1 MVDRRS
7 LANNLMMWNGFAHGA
22 AMGKP
27 IPHKEKGDSCEYL
40 CTRVRIG
47 DIFNGKDICIMT
59 QLETYITENEGRFLE
74 DLKGWLR
81 IPSISTLP
89 EHAADIWRAAQ
100 YAVDQ
105 LTVIGLERARLIETS
120 GHPLVYGEWLKA
132 PGKPTLLVYGHYD
145 VQPVDPVDLWYT
157 PPFEPTI
164 RGDNLYCRGACD
176 DKGQTMLVF
185 KALESLM
192 TVNGTLP
199 VNVRVLI
206 EGEEEAG
213 GESIEHYVKTHPE
226 RLGCDVVLI
235 CDTGMPAKDLPAL
248 IYGLR
253 GIIYTEVEV
262 RGAKRDLH
270 SGEFGG
276 IAPNPLHTLAIIIAG
291 LKDAGGH
298 IHIPG
303 LYDKVRKPTT
313 EELKFWNEDLLHINE
328 SLLEEMGVSQFTG
341 EADYSPME
349 RMWARPT
356 LEVHG
361 IIGGFTGE
369 GAKMVIPAVS
379 KAKISLRLPPDV
391 KSEEAFMLF
400 ERRVKELAPAGVEVK
415 VDKIL
420 GGEGVMVMPD
430 SPPMQAAAAALKEY
444 FGKEPIFIREGGSI
458 PVAALFHEL
467 LNVPVVMMGFGLPD
481 DNLHSPNEK
490 YSLSQFYKGIRTVA
504 SFLQRLT

>member
-1 MVDRRS
+1 
-7 LANNLMMWNGFAHGA
+7 
-22 AMGKP
+22 
-27 IPHKEKGDSCEYL
+27 
-40 CTRVRIG
+40 
-47 DIFNGKDICIMT
+47 MT
-59 QLETYITENEGRFLE
+59 QLEAYITENEGRFLE

-105 LTVIGLERARLIETS
+105 LTVIGFERARLIETS

-145 VQPVDPVDLWYT
+145 VQPVDPVDLWHT

-270 SGEFGG
+270 SGEYGG

-291 LKDAGGH
+291 LKDAGEH

-313 EELKFWNEDLLHINE
+313 EELKFWNEDMLHINGL
-328 SLLEEMGVSQFTG
+328 LLEEMGVSQFTG
-341 EADYSPME
+341 EAEYSPME
-349 RMWARPT
+349 RIWARPT

-369 GAKMVIPAVS
+369 GAKTVIPAVS

-400 ERRVKELAPAGVEVK
+400 ERRVKELAPAGVEVR
-415 VDKIL
+415 VDKIH

-458 PVAALFHEL
+458 PIAALFHEV